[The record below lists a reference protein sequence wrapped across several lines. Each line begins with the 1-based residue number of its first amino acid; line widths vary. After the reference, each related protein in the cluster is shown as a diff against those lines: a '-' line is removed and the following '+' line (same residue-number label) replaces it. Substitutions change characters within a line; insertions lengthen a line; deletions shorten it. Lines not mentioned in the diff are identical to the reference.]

1 MSASVGID
9 VSKAT
14 LDVAVHGSSEVR
26 VFANTSTGFRRLAA
40 WLLPQHPQRIVLEAT
55 GGYEQAALDALFLAG
70 LPMARVNP
78 RQVRDFAKALGQLAK
93 TDRLDAR
100 VLAQF
105 AATMPVTAYQPLA
118 DWQRRLNQW
127 HQRRAHLVQML
138 NIERQRLERLSDP
151 ALRTWTRRHIATL
164 QRELRRL
171 DSNIKHQV
179 AAQPSLDVL
188 RSIKGVGPVLQ
199 ATLACQLPELGRLDG
214 KAIAKLVGVAP
225 LAHDSGR
232 MRGQRH
238 VWGGRS
244 QIRAVLY
251 MATLTA
257 IRYEP
262 RLRDFYQSLRTR
274 GKAAKV
280 AIVATMRKLLVIL
293 NARMR
298 DALLEAAQPI

>member
-1 MSASVGID
+1 MHACVGID

-14 LDVAVHGSSEVR
+14 LDVAVHGASEVR
-26 VFANTSTGFRRLAA
+26 VFANSPAGFRRLAA
-40 WLLPQHPQRIVLEAT
+40 WLLPQRPRQVVLEAT
-55 GGYEQAALDALFLAG
+55 GGYEQAALDALFAAG
-70 LPMARVNP
+70 LPMVRANP

-100 VLAQF
+100 VLAQL
-105 AATMPVTAYQPLA
+105 AATISLTPYQPA
-118 DWQRRLNQW
+118 CDWQRRLAQW
-127 HQRRAHLVQML
+127 HQRRGHVVQML
-138 NIERQRLERLSDP
+138 GSERQRLERLADP
-151 ALRTWTRRHIATL
+151 ALLTWTRRHIEML
-164 QRELRRL
+164 LRELRRL
-171 DSNIKHQV
+171 DAEIKHQV
-179 AAQPSLDVL
+179 ATQPALDPL
-188 RSIKGVGPVLQ
+188 RSLKGVGPVLQ
-199 ATLACQLPELGRLDG
+199 AALASQLPELGRLDN

-225 LAHDSGR
+225 LARDSGL

-238 VWGGRS
+238 VWGGRR

-251 MATLTA
+251 MASLTA

-262 RLRDFYQSLRTR
+262 RLRDFYQALRAR

-298 DALLEAAQPI
+298 DARIEQQPA

>member
-1 MSASVGID
+1 MPAYVGID

-14 LDVAVHGSSEVR
+14 LDVAVHGASEVR
-26 VFANTSTGFRRLAA
+26 AFANNPTGFRQLVA
-40 WLLPQHPQRIVLEAT
+40 WLLPQHPRQVVLEAT
-55 GGYEQAALDALFLAG
+55 GGYEQAALDALFIAG

-100 VLAQF
+100 VLAQL
-105 AATMPVTAYQPLA
+105 AAAVPLTPYQPPC
-118 DWQRRLNQW
+118 DWQRRLTQW
-127 HQRRAHLVQML
+127 HQRRGHVVQML
-138 NIERQRLERLSDP
+138 GSERQRLERLTDP
-151 ALRTWTRRHIATL
+151 ALRAWGRRHIAML

-171 DSNIKHQV
+171 DIDMKHQV
-179 AAQPSLDVL
+179 AAQPTLEPL

-199 ATLACQLPELGRLDG
+199 ATLACQLPELGHLDG

-225 LAHDSGR
+225 LARDSGL

-238 VWGGRS
+238 VWGGRRD
-244 QIRAVLY
+244 IRAVLY

-262 RLRDFYQSLRTR
+262 RLRDFYQALRAR

-280 AIVATMRKLLVIL
+280 AIVAAMRKLLVIL

-298 DALLEAAQPI
+298 DALITEPQMG

>member
-1 MSASVGID
+1 MHACVGID

-26 VFANTSTGFRRLAA
+26 AFANSPTGFRRLAA
-40 WLLPQHPQRIVLEAT
+40 WLLPQYPRQVVLEAT
-55 GGYEQAALDALFLAG
+55 GGYEQAALDALFAAG
-70 LPMARVNP
+70 LPMVRANP

-100 VLAQF
+100 VLAQL
-105 AATMPVTAYQPLA
+105 AATISLSPYQPA
-118 DWQRRLNQW
+118 CDWQRRLAQW
-127 HQRRAHLVQML
+127 HQRRGHLVQM
-138 NIERQRLERLSDP
+138 IGSERQRLERLADP
-151 ALRTWTRRHIATL
+151 TLLTWARRHIAML

-171 DSNIKHQV
+171 DAQIKHQV
-179 AAQPSLDVL
+179 ATQPALDPL
-188 RSIKGVGPVLQ
+188 RSLKGVGPVLQ
-199 ATLACQLPELGRLDG
+199 AALACQLPELGHLDG

-225 LAHDSGR
+225 LARDSGL

-238 VWGGRS
+238 VWGGRR

-251 MATLTA
+251 MASLTA

-262 RLRDFYQSLRTR
+262 RLRDFYQALRAR

-298 DALLEAAQPI
+298 DARSKEQPA

>member
-1 MSASVGID
+1 MHACVGID

-26 VFANTSTGFRRLAA
+26 VFANSPNGFRRLAA
-40 WLLPQHPQRIVLEAT
+40 WLLPQRPHQVVLEAT
-55 GGYEQAALDALFLAG
+55 GGYEQAALDALFAAG
-70 LPMARVNP
+70 LPMVRVNP

-100 VLAQF
+100 VLAQL
-105 AATMPVTAYQPLA
+105 AATISLTSYQPA
-118 DWQRRLNQW
+118 CDWQRRLAQW
-127 HQRRAHLVQML
+127 HQRRGHLVQML
-138 NIERQRLERLSDP
+138 GSERQRLERMADP
-151 ALRTWTRRHIATL
+151 ALLTWARRHIAML

-171 DSNIKHQV
+171 DAQIKHQV
-179 AAQPSLDVL
+179 ATQAALDPL
-188 RSIKGVGPVLQ
+188 RSLKGVGPVLQ
-199 ATLACQLPELGRLDG
+199 AALACQLPELGQLDG

-225 LAHDSGR
+225 LARDSGL

-238 VWGGRS
+238 VWGGRR

-251 MATLTA
+251 MASLTA
-257 IRYEP
+257 MRYEP
-262 RLRDFYQSLRTR
+262 RLRDFYQALRAR

-298 DALLEAAQPI
+298 DARIAQQQPA